1 MSLRH
6 ERRRRPVADDTLSSS
21 SADESD
27 APLRLAGDLT
37 DQLDAPSSAY
47 AAVVRFDCQRRVL
60 DLLPRR
66 PLAIAWFLFA
76 ALLLI
81 GLVELLH
88 VGSQSMAVVLD
99 SEDVR
104 ALNLDRPHNVSH
116 WLSSMLLG
124 VGSLMA
130 VLIYS
135 LRRHRVDD
143 YHGRYRVWLWTA
155 LGCMLVSLAEASD
168 LVRLVHAACRHL
180 AEMCSVA
187 DSVIWPASVG
197 TLLTAAA
204 IRLFVEVRRCRL
216 AASTLVASAG
226 CFLIAAAV
234 EHDLFVEFTLSN
246 KPLVERG
253 SWLVGYVLVLA
264 TFLWYARHVLL
275 EIEGVV
281 ALAPAKRRRPKAR
294 ASSSSRP
301 EKSSTESAPKPSLH
315 LRSDLDPVEKPSV
328 GSGVSSVRM
337 GVHQGTSAH
346 SSVSVN
352 EANGRGLSRAERRR
366 MRRDA
371 RMAG

>member
-1 MSLRH
+1 MPCFGSR
-6 ERRRRPVADDTLSSS
+6 AI
-21 SADESD
+21 A
-27 APLRLAGDLT
+27 T
-37 DQLDAPSSAY
+37 DQLDAPASAY

-66 PLAIAWFLFA
+66 PLAIAWFLFG
-76 ALLLI
+76 ALLLV

-116 WLSSMLLG
+116 WMSSMLMG
-124 VGSLMA
+124 IGSLMA

-143 YHGRYRVWLWTA
+143 YHGRYRVWLWAA

-168 LVRLVHAACRHL
+168 LILLVHAACRHL

-187 DSVIWPASVG
+187 DSVVWPASVG
-197 TLLTAAA
+197 TVLTAAA
-204 IRLFVEVRRCRL
+204 IRLFFEVRRSRL

-234 EHDLFVEFTLSN
+234 EHDLFVEFTLAN
-246 KPLVERG
+246 KSLVERG

-281 ALAPAKRRRPKAR
+281 ALVPAKRRRPKAKPG
-294 ASSSSRP
+294 SSGKP
-301 EKSSTESAPKPSLH
+301 EKSSTEPAPKPSLH

-328 GSGVSSVRM
+328 GSAVASVRM
-337 GVHQGTSAH
+337 GVHQGNRSAQ
-346 SSVSVN
+346 SSAQRHRSS
-352 EANGRGLSRAERRR
+352 RPGLSRAERRR